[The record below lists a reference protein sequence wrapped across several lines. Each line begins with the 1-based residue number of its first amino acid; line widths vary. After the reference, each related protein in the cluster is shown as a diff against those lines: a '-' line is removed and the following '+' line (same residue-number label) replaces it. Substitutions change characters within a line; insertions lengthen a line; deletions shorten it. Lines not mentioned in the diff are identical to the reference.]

1 MNRLTSTSPF
11 FGLDFI
17 FLALHVLTS
26 YEISRLFKCKL
37 PACLVYLTKWERT
50 KIERFRTKSHK
61 FVHLK
66 ETEYLLLSH
75 FCLDCIIA
83 KSERKYCQSTLHKS
97 VTFLFAM
104 ESCKELESYFSSI
117 YFTTLCMSCGMM

>member
-1 MNRLTSTSPF
+1 MKKYLKITKKMYCQ
-11 FGLDFI
+11 LE
-17 FLALHVLTS
+17 LHVHGF
-26 YEISRLFKCKL
+26 FKIQES
-37 PACLVYLTKWERT
+37 AIIMTIMTKFT
-50 KIERFRTKSHK
+50 
-61 FVHLK
+61 FVLLK

-117 YFTTLCMSCGMM
+117 YFTTLCMSAAKMNCGMM